1 MALFNRHFNHS
12 QATLARVVFAR
23 LRVSRGARAVV
34 ELISRRRRRRRRRRR
49 ARRVVD
55 AVGTCRRHSVT
66 RSSRDGAA
74 RRPHRDV
81 RERHRVRGH
90 AVLLARAEGAREDA
104 RGRARTRETRIKD
117 DDGDAMVFEFNDD
130 ATTRARRESAR
141 TRTLTNAATIRL
153 QTGV

>member
-1 MALFNRHFNHS
+1 MSSLPTTRIPV
-12 QATLARVVFAR
+12 T
-23 LRVSRGARAVV
+23 VSDPGAC
-34 ELISRRRRRRRRRRR
+34 S
-49 ARRVVD
+49 
-55 AVGTCRRHSVT
+55 T
-66 RSSRDGAA
+66 
-74 RRPHRDV
+74 
-81 RERHRVRGH
+81 
-90 AVLLARAEGAREDA
+90 EGAVDA